1 MVKNHPNADAINHM
15 LYEFMAE
22 IEKKELGLWQQG
34 KQISLDSLKNSMEN
48 QDDSTSFIAFFR
60 NEIAKSSLKESTK
73 RNHLSTLELLRSY
86 KKDVSFSELTFEFI
100 SSFDH
105 YLQQKDIILIQLRNT

>member
-73 RNHLSTLELLRSY
+73 RNHLSTLDFIKELSTEGPC
-86 KKDVSFSELTFEFI
+86 VIF
-100 SSFDH
+100 
-105 YLQQKDIILIQLRNT
+105 

>member
-1 MVKNHPNADAINHM
+1 
-15 LYEFMAE
+15 
-22 IEKKELGLWQQG
+22 
-34 KQISLDSLKNSMEN
+34 MEN

-86 KKDVSFSELTFEFI
+86 KKDVSFSESTLNLYPKLITIF
-100 SSFDH
+100 SK
-105 YLQQKDIILIQLRNT
+105 KDIILIQLRNT